1 MKIKEEK
8 TYAHNIKHNKRTK
21 IKIKE
26 ENNIYLWGKLI
37 SNSLL
42 ALYSLII
49 YIFFLVRNRKQ
60 KFSLLFFF
68 FLFALMKHIYINL
81 EWIFI

>member
-37 SNSLL
+37 KIGKKITDSK
-42 ALYSLII
+42 
-49 YIFFLVRNRKQ
+49 R
-60 KFSLLFFF
+60 
-68 FLFALMKHIYINL
+68 
-81 EWIFI
+81 